1 MTFCLILLNFLPPEA
16 GDNAPVTSRAR
27 RTTPLIV
34 VLRHGRAGPG
44 LKKTDPSGRQS
55 PPKSQPRP
63 PTTDPTSTGNPPV
76 A

>member
-55 PPKSQPRP
+55 PTRVP
-63 PTTDPTSTGNPPV
+63 PTTPDPTSTGNPPV